1 MSQSE
6 RYNVRDCWSFNSELH
21 LRLKADG
28 DEMHVILSLAP
39 NDIDDL
45 RDALQLIE
53 EEPEYEGA

>member
-6 RYNVRDCWSFNSELH
+6 RYTVRDCWSFNSELH

-39 NDIDDL
+39 NDIDDP
-45 RDALQLIE
+45 RAAL
-53 EEPEYEGA
+53 